1 MLRVGLTGGIGSG
14 KSEVSRRLAARG
26 AVVIDSDVLAREVV
40 ARGTD
45 GLAEVVEVFGDVLT
59 AEGELDR
66 PAVGRIVF
74 GDEVARRKLEAI
86 IHPRVRA
93 GAAEIEATAP
103 DDAVVVHDI
112 PLLVET
118 GQAGRFDLVLVV
130 DVPPELQFERLTSQR
145 GMTDEEA
152 KQRIASQA
160 TREDRLAAADI
171 VVDNSGSLADLDAR
185 IDELWTELS
194 SRAAESARPA
204 NPPHA
209 NPPHA
214 ETTGG
219 FGHGQDTAGAEHG
232 RDTKG

>member
-14 KSEVSRRLAARG
+14 KSAVSSRLGERG

-59 AEGELDR
+59 PDGDLDR

-74 GDEVARRKLEAI
+74 GDEQARRKLEAI

-93 GAAEIEATAP
+93 RAAEIEAGAP

-118 GQAGRFDLVLVV
+118 GQADKFDLLLVV
-130 DVPPELQFERLTSQR
+130 DVPPEVQVERLTGAR

-152 KQRIASQA
+152 KARIASQA
-160 TREDRLAAADI
+160 TREDRLAVADV
-171 VVDNSGSLADLDAR
+171 VVDNSGSLEDLDRRVDGVWADLTRRAGQPDQPAR
-185 IDELWTELS
+185 TRSGND
-194 SRAAESARPA
+194 
-204 NPPHA
+204 
-209 NPPHA
+209 
-214 ETTGG
+214 GK
-219 FGHGQDTAGAEHG
+219 GHEQ
-232 RDTKG
+232 DTKG